1 MKMKEEKPDQDL
13 REMHPQR
20 DEIPAHLICPSSI
33 FVMIVVSIN
42 CI

>member
-1 MKMKEEKPDQDL
+1 MQMKEEKPDQDL

-20 DEIPAHLICPSSI
+20 DETPTPTST
-33 FVMIVVSIN
+33 FVMIVVSIE